1 MFSDKL
7 INLLSSFTRSQ
18 RGAFRRY
25 LQSPYLNPEAPDAVR
40 LYDYIL
46 LNEREGADL
55 ETLKRELV
63 WAAIYADKKYN
74 DAALRRLL
82 SDLLQLAL
90 HFLALEIQRQD
101 PVAEDL
107 HLQRALEST
116 ALNKHL
122 GGVERRIEQKLA
134 ESEGFGAR
142 HYLNEFRFRWN
153 IFERASRSMGRT
165 HYIEKLLDADESLD
179 RVYIVQKLKAH
190 IAWLV
195 FRGFRQ
201 TEVQHNLPPGFWEY
215 ANNPRFSDVPLIAVY
230 LTVIQC
236 LTEPDEEAHFR
247 QLLSKLEGLGQHIT
261 REDLR
266 ECYHIAQNYCAFKIN
281 QGKSEYSKLVFQ
293 IFKQIIAQQL
303 LLEDNQLSESM
314 FKNIVTV
321 SLGQGEYAFA
331 EQFIE
336 TWAPHLP
343 ASVRENARTFNLSH
357 LYFYQKRYAEV
368 IRLLANVEY
377 KDVSY
382 ALGSKLTLL
391 RTYYE
396 LDEYQALDSLLD
408 SFRIYLRRNRVIS
421 NTVRREYVNYLS
433 VIKKLSTLAPDDR
446 QGLARLRE
454 KFLRSGTTMP
464 KKWLL
469 EKMDQLGKTRH

>member
-1 MFSDKL
+1 M
-7 INLLSSFTRSQ
+7 
-18 RGAFRRY
+18 
-25 LQSPYLNPEAPDAVR
+25 
-40 LYDYIL
+40 YDFIVQK
-46 LNEREGADL
+46 ERAGTEL
-55 ETLKRELV
+55 ETLNRALV
-63 WAAIYADKKYN
+63 WSAVYGEKTYN
-74 DAALRRLL
+74 DATLRRLM

-90 HFLALEIQRQD
+90 HFLALETQRQD

-107 HLQRALEST
+107 YLQRALENT
-116 ALNKHL
+116 ALIKHL
-122 GGVERRIEQKLA
+122 GGVERRIEQRLA
-134 ESEGFGAR
+134 DSEGFGAR
-142 HYLNEFRFRWN
+142 YYLNEFRFRWN

-179 RVYIVQKLKAH
+179 RVYIVQKLKSH

-201 TEVQHNLPPGFWEY
+201 TAVQHNLPPGFWEY
-215 ANNPRFSDVPLIAVY
+215 ANHPRFSDVPLIAVY
-230 LTVIQC
+230 LTVIRC

-247 QLLSKLEGLGQHIT
+247 QLLSELERFARQIT

-281 QGKSEYSKLVFQ
+281 QGKSEYSSLVFQ

-331 EQFIE
+331 ENFIE
-336 TWAPHLP
+336 TWSAHLP
-343 ASVRENARTFNLSH
+343 AAVRENARTFNLSH

-382 ALGSKLTLL
+382 ALSSKLTLL

-421 NTVRREYVNYLS
+421 NTVRREYINYLT
-433 VIKKLSTLAPDDR
+433 VVKNLSTLAPGDR
-446 QGLARLRE
+446 PGLARLRE

-469 EKMDQLGKTRH
+469 EKMDELEKKR